1 MCKIADRFPIAAIA
15 LDICSLNMHNAYIYQ
30 NNEFYSCPFAMDDER
45 TLNLLGALALSV
57 VDALNHVVEAN
68 AGYGGETP
76 AALVTL
82 GAQPGISINALRQ
95 MLNLSHPGTVRLIDR
110 LESQGLV
117 ERRAGSDG
125 RTLALFLTDAGCER
139 RRAIL
144 TERRQQLQLAV
155 NSLTTN
161 ERQQLTKLLEK
172 MLATMTTNELRAF
185 AICRLCEEEVC
196 PQDRCPV
203 EQKYCQLVKS

>member
-1 MCKIADRFPIAAIA
+1 
-15 LDICSLNMHNAYIYQ
+15 
-30 NNEFYSCPFAMDDER
+30 MDGER

-57 VDALNHVVEAN
+57 VDALNSVVEAN

-82 GAQPGISINALRQ
+82 GAEPGISINTLRQ
-95 MLNLSHPGTVRLIDR
+95 ILNLSHPGTVRLIDR

-117 ERRAGSDG
+117 ERRSGADG
-125 RTLALFLTDAGCER
+125 RTLALFLTDAGYER

-144 TERRQQLQLAV
+144 TERRQQLKLAV
-155 NSLTTN
+155 NSLTLSD
-161 ERQQLTKLLEK
+161 RKQLTKLLEK
-172 MLATMTTNELRAF
+172 MLTAMTTNELRAF

-196 PQDRCPV
+196 PGDRCPV
-203 EQKYCQLVKS
+203 EQQFRRIVKS